1 MTDKKVLIIDDDE
14 ELCEELE
21 EILKD
26 EGLSVFSVYNGVE
39 GKKELL
45 DGHYDLVLLDIKI
58 PGLNGF
64 ELLRLLKESNIPA
77 RIIILTGRPLNE
89 ELSRHIID
97 NLHEED
103 NLLEYADAVMN
114 KPFSIIKLIKKIIL
128 LLS

>member
-1 MTDKKVLIIDDDE
+1 MKHKKVLIIDDDE

-26 EGLSVFSVYNGVE
+26 EGLKVFSVYNGVE

-45 DGHYDLVLLDIKI
+45 YGHYDLVLLDIKI

-64 ELLRLLKESNIPA
+64 ELLRVLKESNIPLKT
-77 RIIILTGRPLNE
+77 IVLTGRPLNE
-89 ELSRHIID
+89 ELSRHTLD
-97 NLHEED
+97 DLHEED
-103 NLLEYADAVMN
+103 NLLTYADAVMN
-114 KPFSIIKLIKKIIL
+114 KPFSIMKLIKKITL